1 MHIARVLVIGV
12 TLAAA
17 LGPSARADDLGDAA
31 ADAASDTAASLL
43 GLPPAD
49 EPDRPDVDPKTINVA
64 QCRRIAKQIS
74 HFETVKDRAEDRDN
88 VLWAK
93 ATQDHID
100 RLESQ
105 WWTKCDDGEDEFAK
119 AFSRALKTAARVAVK
134 YFTFG
139 AY

>member
-17 LGPSARADDLGDAA
+17 LPGPAGAEDLGDAA

-43 GLPPAD
+43 GLPSAD
-49 EPDRPDVDPKTINVA
+49 EPDRPDVDPRTVNLA
-64 QCRRIAKQIS
+64 RCRRIAKQIT
-74 HFETVKDRAEDRDN
+74 HFETVKDRAEERDN
-88 VLWAK
+88 ALWAK

-100 RLESQ
+100 RLETQ
-105 WWTKCDDGEDEFAK
+105 WWAKCDDGEDEFAK